1 MTMKTRLSD
10 DMKQAMR
17 DRDVLRRDV
26 IRYLRSEVRNQE
38 IRDQKELDDAGV
50 IQVLSRQAQQRRDS
64 IEVYR
69 DADRQDLVEKEESEL
84 SVILSY
90 LPQQMTSEEITDLV
104 QAGCGRSRRLRPGG
118 HGQSDGR
125 DHAPGA
131 GKGRRTRSQRHS
143 PADSQKPVMRSATI
157 P

>member
-1 MTMKTRLSD
+1 MTMKTRLTD

-38 IRDQKELDDAGV
+38 IREQKELDDAGV

-69 DADRQDLVEKEESEL
+69 DADRQDL
-84 SVILSY
+84 
-90 LPQQMTSEEITDLV
+90 PRQMTSEEITDLV
-104 QAGCGRSRRLRPGG
+104 QQVVAEV
-118 HGQSDGR
+118 
-125 DHAPGA
+125 GA
-131 GKGRRTRSQRHS
+131 SG
-143 PADSQKPVMRSATI
+143 PADMGKVMGAIMPQVRGKAEGREVNAIVQQTLRSL
-157 P
+157 

>member
-1 MTMKTRLSD
+1 MTMKTRLTD

-50 IQVLSRQAQQRRDS
+50 VQVLSRQAQQRRDS

-90 LPQQMTSEEITDLV
+90 LPQQMTSEEITSLV
-104 QAGCGRSRRLRPGG
+104 QQVVAEV
-118 HGQSDGR
+118 
-125 DHAPGA
+125 GA
-131 GKGRRTRSQRHS
+131 SG
-143 PADSQKPVMRSATI
+143 PADMGKVMGAIMPQVRGKAEGREVNAIVQQTLRSL
-157 P
+157 

>member
-69 DADRQDLVEKEESEL
+69 DADRQDLVDKEESEL

-90 LPQQMTSEEITDLV
+90 LPQQMTQEEITDLV
-104 QAGCGRSRRLRPGG
+104 QQVVSEV
-118 HGQSDGR
+118 
-125 DHAPGA
+125 GA
-131 GKGRRTRSQRHS
+131 SG
-143 PADSQKPVMRSATI
+143 PADMGKVMGAIMPQVRGKAEGREVNAIVQQTLRSL
-157 P
+157 

>member
-17 DRDVLRRDV
+17 NRDVLRRDV

-90 LPQQMTSEEITDLV
+90 LPQQMTSEEIADLV
-104 QAGCGRSRRLRPGG
+104 QQVVAEV
-118 HGQSDGR
+118 
-125 DHAPGA
+125 GA
-131 GKGRRTRSQRHS
+131 SG
-143 PADSQKPVMRSATI
+143 PADMGKVMGAIMPQVRGKAEGREVNAIVQQTLRGL
-157 P
+157 

>member
-1 MTMKTRLSD
+1 MTMKTRLND

-17 DRDVLRRDV
+17 EKNVLKRDV

-90 LPQQMTSEEITDLV
+90 LPQQMTTEEITDLV
-104 QAGCGRSRRLRPGG
+104 QQVVAEV
-118 HGQSDGR
+118 
-125 DHAPGA
+125 GA
-131 GKGRRTRSQRHS
+131 SG
-143 PADSQKPVMRSATI
+143 PADMGKVMGAIMPQVRGKAEGREVNAIVQQTLRSL
-157 P
+157 